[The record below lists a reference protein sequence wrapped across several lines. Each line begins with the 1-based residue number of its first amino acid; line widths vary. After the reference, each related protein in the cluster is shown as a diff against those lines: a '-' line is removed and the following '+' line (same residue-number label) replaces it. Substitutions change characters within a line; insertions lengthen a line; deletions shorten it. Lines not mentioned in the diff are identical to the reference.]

1 MKICPT
7 LSKNALRMEFSGV
20 WDRGDADK
28 ILDQNFQIKRF
39 ELCTHKKKLIKRY
52 SFMSNFTPK
61 DVLQGWVKEKHST
74 GQVLPKNKWNAK
86 DIEQQRKAA
95 VVSFIK
101 HNHNLALT
109 LKDIG
114 YRVSLSTL

>member
-1 MKICPT
+1 MYTQKEID
-7 LSKNALRMEFSGV
+7 KALQLYEQLHSLRKV
-20 WDRGDADK
+20 
-28 ILDQNFQIKRF
+28 IKF
-39 ELCTHKKKLIKRY
+39 LGY
-52 SFMSNFTPK
+52 PSK

-114 YRVSLSTL
+114 YRVSLSTLYRWMNDYFPELKTQIKPL